1 MKIDDHDDYQ
11 IDKEQSQIV
20 FLLIIDHI
28 KLLIIDHIK
37 SIKIDEDGWLNGWCL
52 IMKIDEEQ

>member
-1 MKIDDHDDYQ
+1 MKIDDHDDYYQ

-37 SIKIDEDGWLNGWCL
+37 SINIDEDG
-52 IMKIDEEQ
+52 

>member
-1 MKIDDHDDYQ
+1 MKIDDHDDYYQ
-11 IDKEQSQIV
+11 TDKEQSQIV

-37 SIKIDEDGWLNGWCL
+37 SINIDEDG
-52 IMKIDEEQ
+52 